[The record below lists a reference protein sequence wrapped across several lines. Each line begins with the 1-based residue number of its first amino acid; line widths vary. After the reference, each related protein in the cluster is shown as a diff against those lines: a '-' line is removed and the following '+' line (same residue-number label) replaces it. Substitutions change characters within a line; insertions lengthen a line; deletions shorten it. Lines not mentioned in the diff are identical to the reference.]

1 MNTKFSYLQRNFMI
15 PFLGHHFS
23 IQHIFVNDHNSPSY
37 DESQTQ
43 TAKVLALVLERTRHN
58 NCNYTPQSVCEF
70 CLVPFSVN

>member
-37 DESQTQ
+37 DESQNSDSNG
-43 TAKVLALVLERTRHN
+43 LALVLEHTRHN
-58 NCNYTPQSVCEF
+58 NSNDTPQPMCEF